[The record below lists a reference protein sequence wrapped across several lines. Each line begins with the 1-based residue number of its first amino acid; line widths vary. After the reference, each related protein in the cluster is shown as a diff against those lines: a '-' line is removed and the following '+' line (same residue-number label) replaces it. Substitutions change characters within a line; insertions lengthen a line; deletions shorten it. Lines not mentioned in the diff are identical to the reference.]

1 MKLECEVLPPS
12 RLVVLGGR
20 GFLGAEIGA
29 IGKQAGWKTL
39 LLGSSDVNLESINAG
54 HELRRLLEP
63 GDAVVHSA
71 AIAPA
76 KKPSDIARNI
86 TMTSAVVAAAQEAHV
101 YHLVV
106 ISSDGVYGSQSG
118 LRSES
123 SYAAP
128 DTIHGFMHLARET
141 TSQTAEVPI
150 ISIIRPSAIYG
161 FHDPHN
167 AYGPNRFA
175 RAAAAGKKIPL
186 LGGGVSVRDHVA
198 VSDVAELVF
207 SVMEA
212 GRPGIFN
219 AVSGY
224 SLSFAQVAEIIASVS
239 PSLSEVVSVGPEA
252 TPTLQ
257 YYDRTQ
263 LQSIFPN
270 LHPKKPELGFAEL
283 VEDFARHDQGA

>member
-1 MKLECEVLPPS
+1 MLPPS

-20 GFLGAEIGA
+20 GFLGAEIGK

-39 LLGSSDVNLESINAG
+39 LLGSSDVDLESLNAG
-54 HELRRLLEP
+54 EQLRRLLEP

-86 TMTSAVVAAAQEAHV
+86 TMTSAAVAAAEKAQV
-101 YHLVV
+101 NQLVV

-118 LRSES
+118 LRSEYS
-123 SYAAP
+123 HATP
-128 DTIHGFMHLARET
+128 DTIHGVMHLAREM
-141 TSQTAEVPI
+141 TSQRTEVPI
-150 ISIIRPSAIYG
+150 VSIIRPSAIYG

-175 RAAAAGKKIPL
+175 RAAAAGKKIQL
-186 LGGGVSVRDHVA
+186 LGGGASVRDHVA

-207 SVMEA
+207 SVVEA

-224 SLSFAQVAEIIASVS
+224 SLSFAEVAEIIVSVP

-252 TPTLQ
+252 TPNLQ
-257 YYDRTQ
+257 YYDRSQ
-263 LQSIFPN
+263 VQSFFPN
-270 LHPKKPELGFAEL
+270 LHPKKPELGFAKL
-283 VEDFARHDQGA
+283 VADFARHDQDAC